1 MRARINFVDH
11 FEFRT
16 TAALAT
22 MALAVFALASLSLPA
37 WAARRRAHSSAAH
50 ARESAAK
57 EAAAAIPLADIHV
70 LGDRPAPFAL
80 DAKGA
85 MLIDASTGT
94 ELYAYNQHLKMQP
107 ASLAKLM
114 TFYLVLDALS
124 AKRVTLDTPITISEQ
139 AWRLSM
145 DQSVSRMFLGVGQ
158 QVPVHDLL
166 FGLMVSSGNDA
177 AVALAEYLAGSTDAF
192 TEQMNTKAKQ
202 IGLIETHFMNPDG
215 LPVDG
220 EYTTAADMVKLAQ
233 SLLEHHPEALTYT
246 SAKEFTFDKIRQRN
260 FNSLLFYDARVEG
273 LKTGH
278 VQAAGFHLVA
288 SADSQGMRLISAV
301 LGTPSSEK
309 RRTETEKLIDWA
321 FRSYVTAKP
330 DWHGVVPATIA
341 VFYGAADT
349 VPIAPVKQSAVTVER
364 GQESKVTLQWTP
376 AAKYL
381 DAPFPKGAPVGAV
394 ALMVDGKPQDTIA
407 VVTQAAVPSGGF
419 FKRLRDHFR
428 RK

>member
-1 MRARINFVDH
+1 
-11 FEFRT
+11 
-16 TAALAT
+16 
-22 MALAVFALASLSLPA
+22 
-37 WAARRRAHSSAAH
+37 
-50 ARESAAK
+50 
-57 EAAAAIPLADIHV
+57 
-70 LGDRPAPFAL
+70 
-80 DAKGA
+80 
-85 MLIDASTGT
+85 
-94 ELYAYNQHLKMQP
+94 
-107 ASLAKLM
+107 
-114 TFYLVLDALS
+114 
-124 AKRVTLDTPITISEQ
+124 
-139 AWRLSM
+139 M

-192 TEQMNTKAKQ
+192 TQQMNAKARQ
-202 IGLIETHFMNPDG
+202 IGLTETHFMNPDG
-215 LPVDG
+215 LPVDD

-233 SLLEHHPEALTYT
+233 SLLAHHPEAVTYT

-260 FNSLLFYDARVEG
+260 FNSLLFYDARVDG

-288 SADSQGMRLISAV
+288 SADSQGMHLISAV

-321 FRSYVTAKP
+321 FRSYVTARP
-330 DWHGVVPATIA
+330 DWHGVVPATMP

-349 VPIAPVKQSAVTVER
+349 VAIAPVTQSAVTVER
-364 GQESKVTLQWTP
+364 GQESKVALQWTP

-381 DAPFPKGAPVGAV
+381 DAPVAKGAQVGGV

-407 VVTQAAVPSGGF
+407 VVTQAAVAPGGF
-419 FKRLRDHFR
+419 FKRLLDRFR
-428 RK
+428 RR